1 MLKIA
6 NVNEIEVSVALNSLT
21 TANVLAIAL

>member
-6 NVNEIEVSVALNSLT
+6 NVNELEVSVALNSLT